1 MSSYLKFGFIIIA
14 QFLCTLIVAQSLS
27 IATKNRQGES
37 YYTSAF
43 PNSNSFFSNQ
53 EFCYEQ
59 IQKATA
65 FRILP
70 IQPRCKKNQFLIGI
84 KDESTTIYTTKFA
97 FLTSNLQGPIHQSSS
112 SQKTSQSIPKSEFIT
127 IDSKVV
133 LPFNAG
139 IRRVVN
145 AKCHGTST
153 GYIKARASG
162 GVKPYQFLWSNGN
175 TTDEITNLPAGVY
188 TLTVSDAG
196 GNVVTESATLGE
208 PSPLEVDVI
217 SYAPTCGSS
226 NDGQAIFYA
235 KGGSPFPYKKSLYT
249 TLWSNTQSNGFMFD
263 LSTKSEISLTQ
274 ISIHL
279 PSTQLQTIS
288 VYLKSG
294 SMTGSEFDST
304 QWQLINSTPV
314 YGAGI
319 DEETPIVFSIPPTLN
334 PGAYSIYIYNHQGEI
349 KGITSTVIG
358 NTLNYDHILSIYEG
372 ISRDL
377 NSNPFQSGISGVMN
391 MAGMISYV
399 VNSDFGFSYNNNM
412 TDGQWFQKQFYPG
425 QNEIMVTDALGCI
438 SSKSFITP
446 VADSIKVNTTLIH
459 SPRCFNSNDGEISI
473 QATPANR
480 EYQSMTAIPFANPAH
495 GSMIHFSST
504 HDLLLKGID
513 LFLNRSGAVMIY
525 IKQGDYI
532 GKENNSSSWTFLGNY
547 SLIKANNSLTSQ
559 LTLNSHYTCNA
570 GDWSLYV
577 YSTDDIFNQLDSASF
592 YDNHFLTHINSNS
605 RIGNSGAFFTTNKL
619 GSYWT
624 GNIIYGDLPSNLQYN
639 WSNQSTGSFQTNLP
653 GGNYQCTIQQ
663 DNGCSRIE
671 NYTLSS
677 PAPIVANATIHS
689 EIDFEQNGSASLLLQ
704 GGIPPYYIQWLNS
717 GIIGNQIHQ
726 LAEGPQPY
734 FISDSR
740 GCTLN
745 DTLNILRTISPPV
758 GQGLL
763 AIAPNPGQGY
773 VHITKEVHGME
784 DCLLNIFD
792 FTGRLLY
799 AGNTKISILMQIG
812 FDMSHY
818 SDGNYFIV
826 VRDED
831 QVFQA
836 KANIT
841 R

>member
-1 MSSYLKFGFIIIA
+1 MRSYHKLGFIISV
-14 QFLCTLIVAQSLS
+14 QFLCTAIIAQSLS
-27 IATKNRQGES
+27 VTTKS
-37 YYTSAF
+37 
-43 PNSNSFFSNQ
+43 Q
-53 EFCYEQ
+53 EFDSYFLSVFPYSNYYFYDDD
-59 IQKATA
+59 
-65 FRILP
+65 FRNAQNQNSTDLSHLP
-70 IQPRCKKNQFLIGI
+70 IQLSCKKNRVIIGLSNELPETNI
-84 KDESTTIYTTKFA
+84 TKSS
-97 FLTSNLQGPIHQSSS
+97 FLTPTLQGIFNQSETPQASNHAG
-112 SQKTSQSIPKSEFIT
+112 TKSEIT
-127 IDSKVV
+127 TSESKVV

-175 TTDEITNLPAGVY
+175 ITDEITNLPAGVY
-188 TLTVSDAG
+188 TLTISDAG
-196 GNVVTESATLGE
+196 GNVVTESAVLGE
-208 PSPLEVDVI
+208 PSPLEVDAV
-217 SYAPTCGSS
+217 SYAPTCGSA
-226 NDGQAIFYA
+226 NDGQAIFHA

-263 LSTKSEISLTQ
+263 LSTKSKISLTH

-288 VYLKSG
+288 IYLKSG
-294 SMTGSEFDST
+294 SMSGAEFDST
-304 QWQLINSTPV
+304 QWQLISSTQV

-319 DEETPIVFSIPPTLN
+319 DEETPITFVTPPTLDS
-334 PGAYSIYIYNHQGEI
+334 GVYSVYIYNHHGEI

-358 NTLNYDHILSIYEG
+358 KTLNYDHIVSIYEG
-372 ISRDL
+372 ISRNL
-377 NSNPFQSGISGVMN
+377 NNRPFQSGITGVMN

-399 VNSDFGFSYNNNM
+399 VNSDFGFSYNNNIA
-412 TDGQWFQKQFYPG
+412 DGQWFQQQFSPG
-425 QNEIMVTDALGCI
+425 QNEIVVTDALGCV
-438 SSKSFITP
+438 SAKTFITP
-446 VADSIKVNTTLIH
+446 LADSIKVTTTLIRE
-459 SPRCFNSNDGEISI
+459 PRCFNSNDGEISI
-473 QATPANR
+473 QATPASN
-480 EYQSMTAIPFANPAH
+480 EYHSMTAIPFANPSH

-504 HDLLLKGID
+504 NDLLLKGID
-513 LFLNRSGAVMIY
+513 LFLNRSGAVTVY
-525 IKQGDYI
+525 IMPGDYI
-532 GKENNSSSWTFLGNY
+532 GNENNSSSWTLIGSY
-547 SLIKANNSLTSQ
+547 SLIKTINSLTSQ
-559 LTLNSHYTCNA
+559 LTLNSPYTCNA

-577 YSTDDIFNQLDSASF
+577 YSTDDIFNHLDSSSF
-592 YDNHFLTHINSNS
+592 YDNHFLTHLNSNS
-605 RIGNSGAFFTTNKL
+605 RIGNSGAFLTANKI

-624 GNIIYGDLPSNLQYN
+624 GNIIYGDLQSNLQYN
-639 WSNQSTGSFQTNLP
+639 WSNQSITSHVTNLP
-653 GGNYQCTIQQ
+653 SGNYQCTIQQ
-663 DNGCSRIE
+663 DNGCSRLE
-671 NYTLSS
+671 NYTISS
-677 PAPIVANATIHS
+677 PAPIIATETIQS
-689 EIDFEQNGSASLLLQ
+689 EIDFEQNGSASLHLQ

-745 DTLNILRTISPPV
+745 DTLNILRAISPPV

-763 AIAPNPGQGY
+763 SIAPNPGHGY
-773 VHITKEVHGME
+773 IHITKEVHGME

-792 FTGRLLY
+792 FTGRLIY
-799 AGNTKISILMQIG
+799 SANTKISILMQAGI
-812 FDMSHY
+812 DMSHY